1 MTLHFRI
8 LTAAR
13 MAVAALRL
21 RGKSERAGVREG
33 GRTRTSNSSGT
44 VFKVHRVGEVV
55 IVELL
60 VNDVKLF
67 LHM

>member
-1 MTLHFRI
+1 
-8 LTAAR
+8 

-60 VNDVKLF
+60 VNDVKLL